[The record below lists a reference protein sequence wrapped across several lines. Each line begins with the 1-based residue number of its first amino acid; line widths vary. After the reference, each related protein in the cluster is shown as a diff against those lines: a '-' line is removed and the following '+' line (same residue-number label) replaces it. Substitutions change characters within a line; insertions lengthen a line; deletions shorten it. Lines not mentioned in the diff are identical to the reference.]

1 MTFSTFL
8 IFGSLGA
15 VIVII
20 ALFFLFYLVLQQNR
34 KIDLVLSKTDPI
46 NANLLNFVKDLG
58 EIKAS
63 SSQINLI
70 RTEMN
75 QSLTQSLDRQ
85 AANLKPL
92 SQGVDHLLTYFGGL
106 RSSAGKVG
114 ELTFEL
120 LIEGMPPG
128 HILKNI
134 TFENQG
140 RLEFLLKIG
149 EDWVPLD
156 SKFSGNP
163 KVYFKKAVKDVSSK
177 YLGEKILKAA
187 ESSDSERVSGK
198 MSASYGIVF
207 FPSDEALYEVYKEQ
221 ELRTLMFEKRVW
233 AVSPSNLYWQLFFL
247 QWMEKQADRAS
258 DASLI
263 INSMNMSLV
272 EVDNSLR
279 NMELVEKQIRLSLQN
294 FEKTKKSLNK
304 VKAYFKKY

>member
-1 MTFSTFL
+1 MISSNLFIL
-8 IFGSLGA
+8 GSLGA
-15 VIVII
+15 VVFII
-20 ALFFLFYLVLQQNR
+20 ALFLLFFIVWNQS
-34 KIDLVLSKTDPI
+34 KKMDLILAKTDPI
-46 NANLLNFVKDLG
+46 NTSLLNFVKDLG

-70 RTEMN
+70 RTELN
-75 QSLTQSLDRQ
+75 QNLAQSLDRQ
-85 AANLKPL
+85 TQNLKPL
-92 SQGVDHLLTYFGGL
+92 SQGVDHLLNYFGGL

-114 ELTFEL
+114 ELTFDL

-140 RLEFLLKIG
+140 RLEFLLKVG
-149 EDWVPLD
+149 EDWVPID
-156 SKFSGNP
+156 SKFSENP

-177 YLGEKILKAA
+177 YLGQKILKAA
-187 ESSDSERVSGK
+187 DSGDSEIVSGK
-198 MSASYGIVF
+198 VAASYGIVF
-207 FPSDEALYEVYKEQ
+207 FPSDEALFEVYKQ
-221 ELRTLMFEKRVW
+221 QDLRTLMFEKRVW

-279 NMELVEKQIRLSLQN
+279 NLELVEKQIRQSLLN

-304 VKAYFKKY
+304 VKGFFNKY